1 MDARLHWKTP
11 LARTPFHDRMAS
23 ANVLNAW
30 APWAGCTT
38 ALNFGDVAMEH
49 AAIRNTATLYDISPM
64 VKYAIEGPG
73 AAACLDR
80 LTLRRASAL
89 AVGAV
94 QYTAWCDGAGQ
105 VLDDGT
111 LFRLAPDHFRL
122 CCQERH
128 LPWLLDSALGFDVAI
143 RDETEALA
151 ALSLQGPT
159 AFAVL
164 KAAGGAA
171 IADLRPFRLREI
183 ALGPAGAV
191 MVSRTGFTG
200 DLGYELWVAPDRAL
214 TLWDHLMDAGRPHG
228 LRPVGTEAMN
238 IARIEAGFIVAGID
252 FVPAEQALRTDSPRL
267 PDELGLGWMIDPARA
282 PFNGRAAILAAR
294 AGGGEGGDW
303 ALVGLDVEGNVPAE
317 GAVLYL
323 DGRKEV
329 GQVTSAV
336 WSPATKRNL
345 ALAQVRRPWD
355 KRAEGRLRAEVYA
368 LRELRYSK
376 LMQPARVVPRPFF
389 RHPRRTATPPAL
401 F

>member
-1 MDARLHWKTP
+1 MDARLHWRTP
-11 LARTPFHDRMAS
+11 LLRTPFHDRVAA

-30 APWAGCTT
+30 GPWAGYTT

-49 AAIRNTATLYDISPM
+49 AAIRNTAGLYDISPM
-64 VKYAIEGPG
+64 VKYAIHGPG
-73 AAACLDR
+73 AAAYLDR

-94 QYTAWCDGAGQ
+94 QYTAWCDGAGH

-111 LFRLAPDHFRL
+111 LFRLAPDRFRL

-128 LPWLLDSALGFDVAI
+128 LPWLLDSAIGFDVTI
-143 RDETEALA
+143 RDETEGLA

-164 KAAGGAA
+164 QAAGAEV
-171 IADLRPFRLREI
+171 ADLKPFRLRDTT
-183 ALGPAGAV
+183 LGPVAA
-191 MVSRTGFTG
+191 MISRTGFTG

-214 TLWDHLMDAGRPHG
+214 ALWDHLMEAGAPHG

-238 IARIEAGFIVAGID
+238 IARIEAGFLVAGID
-252 FVPAEQALRTDSPRL
+252 FVPAEQALRPGRARL
-267 PDELGLGWMIDPARA
+267 PDELGLGWMVDRDRA
-282 PFNGRAAILAAR
+282 PFNGRAAILAA
-294 AGGGEGGDW
+294 GQGDW
-303 ALVGLDVEGNVPAE
+303 ALVGLDIGGNVPAE
-317 GAVLYL
+317 GAILYL
-323 DGRKEV
+323 DGKTEV

-345 ALAQVRRPWD
+345 ALAQLRRPWD
-355 KRAEGRLRAEVYA
+355 RRAEDRLRAEIYA
-368 LRELRYSK
+368 LRELRYHK
-376 LMQPARVVPRPFF
+376 LMEPARVVPRPFF
-389 RHPRRTATPPAL
+389 RHPRRTATPPAP

>member
-1 MDARLHWKTP
+1 MDARLHWRTP
-11 LARTPFHDRMAS
+11 LLRTPFHDRVAA

-64 VKYAIEGPG
+64 VKYAIQGPG
-73 AAACLDR
+73 AAAYLDR
-80 LTLRRASAL
+80 LTLRRASGL

-94 QYTAWCDGAGQ
+94 QYTAWCDGAGH

-111 LFRLAPDHFRL
+111 LFRLAPDRFRL

-128 LPWLLDSALGFDVAI
+128 LPWLLDSAHGFDVTI
-143 RDETEALA
+143 RDDTEALA

-159 AFAVL
+159 SFAVL
-164 KAAGGAA
+164 RAAGGGSLS
-171 IADLRPFRLREI
+171 DLKPFRLREI
-183 ALGPAGAV
+183 TLGSAGPV
-191 MVSRTGFTG
+191 TVSRTGFTG
-200 DLGYELWVAPDRAL
+200 DLGYELWLPPDRAL
-214 TLWDHLMDAGRPHG
+214 ALWDHLTQAGTALG
-228 LRPVGTEAMN
+228 LRPVGTEAVN
-238 IARIEAGFIVAGID
+238 IARIEAGFLIAGID
-252 FVPAEQALRTDSPRL
+252 FVPAEHALREGRARL
-267 PDELGLGWMIDPARA
+267 PDELGLGWMVEPDRA

-294 AGGGEGGDW
+294 KDQGGDW
-303 ALVGLDVEGNVPAE
+303 ALVGLDIEGNVPAE

-329 GQVTSAV
+329 GQVTSAA

-345 ALAQVRRPWD
+345 ALAQIRRPWD
-355 KRAEGRLRAEVYA
+355 RRAENRLRAEIYA
-368 LRELRYSK
+368 LRELRYHK
-376 LMQPARVVPRPFF
+376 LMQPARIVPRPFF